1 MNSTG
6 GLPMREFGVRAAC
19 ALALTASLAGCV
31 HSTSQ
36 VASATDE
43 KDGQT
48 FAAKPGMAR
57 LYVVQGLE
65 RMGDEAGDTSGSAI
79 TGPSG
84 SPQMVGAALGLA
96 IAALVKANRDKPE
109 APPVIPPDPM
119 DRDNKMKHYPIALPN
134 DIFVNDQKVGTV
146 GHLQYVALDLPP
158 ADYVVKVTAA
168 TAWQQPYGQRTVTLK
183 AGDVTYLMNTELAYH
198 SSKSNERSIV
208 ECQPADCQTYV
219 LAGHRV
225 GGDGK

>member
-1 MNSTG
+1 
-6 GLPMREFGVRAAC
+6 MREFRVRSLCAV
-19 ALALTASLAGCV
+19 ALAASLAGCV

-36 VASATDE
+36 VATATDE

-65 RMGDEAGDTSGSAI
+65 RFGDEVTDPGFV
-79 TGPSG
+79 P
-84 SPQMVGAALGLA
+84 MNGAAMLGTA
-96 IAALVKANRDKPE
+96 IGALVKSTQDKP

-119 DRDNKMKHYPIALPN
+119 DRDNKMKHVPIPLPN

-158 ADYVVKVTAA
+158 ADYVVKVVAA
-168 TAWQQPYGQRTVTLK
+168 TVWQQPYGQRTVTLK
-183 AGDVTYLMNTELAYH
+183 AGDVAYLMNTELAYH
-198 SSKSNERSIV
+198 SSQNNERSIV
-208 ECQPADCQTYV
+208 ECQPEDCQTYV

-225 GGDGK
+225 GTDGK